1 MGYVGN
7 LKKMEEITVCR
18 AVQEMTDLWKSSVR
32 RVQSRQ
38 SIPLAC

>member
-1 MGYVGN
+1 MGYVG
-7 LKKMEEITVCR
+7 KMEEITVCR
-18 AVQEMTDLWKSSVR
+18 AVQEMTDLWKTSVR

>member
-1 MGYVGN
+1 MGYVG
-7 LKKMEEITVCR
+7 KMEEIIVCR